1 MKKATARR
9 LRTGWSGSVRRMTK
23 GTIPTTA
30 PAADRYDLHD
40 DVPAFTEGEKPQHRR
55 EDDLQLACQPPQTPK
70 HGGYIIVLYIVTC

>member
-1 MKKATARR
+1 VKKATARR

-40 DVPAFTEGEKPQHRR
+40 VSPPLPKGRNLNIVEKTICNWRTSRHRHR
-55 EDDLQLACQPPQTPK
+55 NMVVILLF
-70 HGGYIIVLYIVTC
+70 YI